1 MDNRFKEIITAF
13 AKQSLGGLAG
23 EILLEDYAKKYN
35 IPDLA
40 MLNKQQQK
48 KFTDAFLW
56 GVFHRHLPVE
66 RINSLRL
73 QLNLHF
79 CIDNATDAISSMLGK
94 KIQLKPLDVKSQTFQ
109 NFEKIINNLEEG
121 VIVIPVKLKGYI
133 SATLLI
139 FIFRDSAITLGNI
152 MLKSMLGKDKTDD
165 FLDEMKQSA
174 IKEFFNIVI
183 PTFADTIANTLKQ
196 EIFID
201 MPETDITD
209 SQKQID
215 NAMSKIN
222 FSGES
227 DYGIK
232 NIISTPLGVYIDE
245 NNLVEGMA
253 FLLMESESSV
263 ISQSI
268 EKTGIKKD
276 DTLEQMD
283 LEKIEIP
290 KDNNRYQA
298 IIKFLGNFTEDDP
311 SQMVDEIME
320 EIGIS
325 NLNNISTGIRR
336 KFVNSLMDNYFSNNS
351 PKVTQFI
358 RGGCEKILNIGSSSE
373 AGEKEEEEEDSL
385 SKLLK
390 KTKEVKKDTQ

>member
-1 MDNRFKEIITAF
+1 MDRFKEIVTAF

-23 EILLEDYAKKYN
+23 EILLEDYAKKFN
-35 IPDLA
+35 IPDLSK
-40 MLNKQQQK
+40 LNKKQQQK
-48 KFTDAFLW
+48 FIDAFLW
-56 GVFHRHLPVE
+56 GVYHRHLPLE

-79 CIDNATDAISSMLGK
+79 CIDNATDAISGMLGR
-94 KIQLKPLDVKSQTFQ
+94 KIELKPLDVKSQTFQ
-109 NFEKIINNLEEG
+109 NFEKIINNLGDG
-121 VIVIPVKLKGYI
+121 VIVIPVKLSGYI
-133 SATLLI
+133 TSTLLI
-139 FIFRDSAITLGNI
+139 FIFRESAITLGNI
-152 MLKSMLGKDKTDD
+152 MLKSMLGVDKSDD

-215 NAMSKIN
+215 YAMSKIN
-222 FSGES
+222 FNSDA

-232 NIISTPLGVYIDE
+232 NIISTPLGVYIDD
-245 NNLVEGMA
+245 NNFVEGMS

-290 KDNNRYQA
+290 KDTNRYGA
-298 IIKFLGNFTEDDP
+298 MIKFLNNFMEKDSSEIVDALMEDL
-311 SQMVDEIME
+311 
-320 EIGIS
+320 GIAS
-325 NLNNISTGIRR
+325 LNNVSVGLRR
-336 KFVNSLMDNYFSNNS
+336 KFINSLMDSQFSSHS
-351 PKVTQFI
+351 PKVSEFI
-358 RGGCEKILNIGSSSE
+358 RNGCEKIFNIGAKSQE
-373 AGEKEEEEEDSL
+373 PETDKEEADSL

-390 KTKEVKKDTQ
+390 KTQDMKKDTQ